1 MFSLMED
8 KTFFINTLLDNPEN
22 RENCFFS
29 TINMTSLLPTLVAMA
44 NETGG
49 NIVIGIDDHHT
60 VEGVDNS
67 DWVIEELNKSIDQ
80 QISPKIPCSI
90 TPLQYKQKG
99 IILISV
105 WEGSSKPYLYNMA
118 AYTYLGDSVVKAD
131 NRLLNLLFD
140 KRAVHD
146 QSWEREKVYSAS
158 VDDLDLI
165 RVRSIMTIASAN
177 RPQYKEMSEEQF
189 LEGQGLMSHG
199 IPTNACLL
207 LFARHPAQFIPQ
219 SRIRLSLYVGNDAEK
234 QLMQVQIFENNLFEN
249 LEAITN
255 YISSTYGSVIK
266 INGIAREEQKVLPEV
281 IFREALLNAM
291 VHRDY
296 NAHRS
301 FLNIVINSSN
311 LQIISYGGLLEG
323 LTIPDL
329 MKEHYSILRNPDIA
343 NICYMSNLIEMAG
356 SGIPRIL
363 NECRQ
368 HPGLTPEWQESN
380 NIINLTLHGV
390 YQNRGVDSHLHKI
403 VVSNE
408 SQQLILDRLV
418 DFINNNPGCKLSQL
432 QEVSGKSTATT
443 KRYIQLLRDN
453 GIIEYQGALKTGGY
467 RLTD

>member
-1 MFSLMED
+1 MFSFMED
-8 KTFFINTLLDNPEN
+8 KTFFINTLLENPVS
-22 RENCFFS
+22 RENYFFP
-29 TINMTSLLPTLVAMA
+29 TINMTTMLPIMVAMA

-49 NIVIGIDDHHT
+49 NIVIGIDDQHS
-60 VEGVDNS
+60 VVGVDNS
-67 DWVIEELNKSIDQ
+67 DCVISTLNKSIIQ
-80 QISPKIPCSI
+80 QISPKLPCSI
-90 TPLQYKQKG
+90 TTLQYQQKE

-105 WEGSSKPYLYNMA
+105 WEGASKPYLYNRA

-140 KRAVHD
+140 KRAIHD

-165 RVRSIMTIASAN
+165 RVRSIMTIASVN
-177 RPQYKEMSEEQF
+177 SLHYNKMSEEQF
-189 LEGQGLMSHG
+189 LEKQGLVSHG

-234 QLMQVQIFENNLFEN
+234 RLMQVQIFEGNLFEN

-255 YISSTYGSVIK
+255 YISSTYGSIIK
-266 INGIAREEQKVLPEV
+266 IHGIAREEQKVLPEV

-301 FLNIVINSSN
+301 FLNIVVNSSN

-323 LTIPDL
+323 LTIPNL
-329 MKEHYSILRNPDIA
+329 LKEHISILRNPDIA
-343 NICYMSNLIEMAG
+343 NICYLSNLIEMAG
-356 SGIPRIL
+356 SGIPRII

-368 HPGLTPEWQESN
+368 HPGLTPEWKESD

-390 YQNRGVDSHLHKI
+390 YQNRGTDRHLHKI
-403 VVSNE
+403 VVPNE
-408 SQQLILDRLV
+408 SQQLILDSLV

-432 QEVSGKSTATT
+432 QEVSGKSLATT
-443 KRYIQLLRDN
+443 KRYVQLLRDN